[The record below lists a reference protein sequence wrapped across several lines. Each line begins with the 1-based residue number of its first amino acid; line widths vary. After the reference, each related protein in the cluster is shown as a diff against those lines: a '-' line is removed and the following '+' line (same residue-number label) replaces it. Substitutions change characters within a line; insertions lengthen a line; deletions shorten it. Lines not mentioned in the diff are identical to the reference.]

1 MSKFQITLTAI
12 FIICIIAGVTVF
24 ATYKTKNSSED
35 LPTVTIWGTFPASV
49 FNDFVQKLNLTRA
62 TTLNINYSEIAQ
74 ENFRKQFIDELARGK
89 GPDAIL
95 ISQQDIIGYDDKIIK
110 ISDKVLSKR
119 DFQNAF
125 TVQSNLYL
133 TADGAL
139 ALPLIVDPLVMYW
152 NRTMFTNAGIAKYPV
167 YWDEFSTITQKLT
180 LKDDNSNIRRSAVAL
195 GEFNNINH
203 AREILS
209 ALFLQSGNPITFY
222 SDQGLQSGLGD
233 SSYAGT
239 QTSAPALNFFTQFS
253 NPHDYRYSWNRS
265 LPSSKNSFLSGT
277 LATYIGY
284 TSELSDIRAK
294 NPNLDFD
301 VAPIPQ
307 ARAGKFRVTYGNLYG
322 LSMVRS
328 TSNSNAT
335 FAAMQILTA
344 PDAQALLSSITY
356 LPSVRRDSIAAG
368 STDPYMAVFL
378 DASLIS
384 KGWLDTSSD
393 RSNQIFTNLVESVT
407 SGRTDTLSAIKQAD
421 DELNLSLQS
430 Q

>member
-1 MSKFQITLTAI
+1 MTKFQISLTAI
-12 FIICIIAGVTVF
+12 FIIFIIAGVTVF
-24 ATYKTKNSSED
+24 ATYKSKDSSD
-35 LPTVTIWGTFPASV
+35 TLPTINVWGTFPASV

-62 TTLNINYSEIAQ
+62 TTLNINYTEINPA
-74 ENFRKQFIDELARGK
+74 NFRKQFIDELARGK

-95 ISQQDIIGYDDKIIK
+95 VSQQDIIGYYDKIIQ
-110 ISDKVLSKR
+110 IPDKVFTKR
-119 DFQNAF
+119 DFQNSF
-125 TVQSNLYL
+125 TPQANLYL
-133 TADGAL
+133 TADGSL
-139 ALPLIVDPLVMYW
+139 AFPLIVDPLVMYW

-180 LKDDNSNIRRSAVAL
+180 LKDDNSNIRRSAIAM

-203 AREILS
+203 AREIFG
-209 ALFLQSGNPITFY
+209 ALLLQSGNPVTFY

-239 QTSAPALNFFTQFS
+239 QTSSPALNFFTQFS
-253 NPHDYRYSWNRS
+253 NPRDYRYSWNRS
-265 LPSSKNSFLSGT
+265 LPNSKSSFLSGT
-277 LATYIGY
+277 LGTYFGY
-284 TSELSDIRAK
+284 TSEVADIKAK

-301 VAPIPQ
+301 VAPLPQ
-307 ARAGKFRVTYGNLYG
+307 ARTGKLRVTYGNMYG

-328 TSNSNAT
+328 TTNQNAT
-335 FAAMQILTA
+335 FAVMQILTA

-356 LPSVRRDSIAAG
+356 LPSVRREAIATG

-384 KGWLDTSSD
+384 KGWLDTSVE
-393 RSNQIFTNLVESVT
+393 RSNQIFTNLAESIT
-407 SGRTDTLSAIKQAD
+407 SGKSDVFSALKQAD
-421 DELNLSLQS
+421 DELNLSLKS